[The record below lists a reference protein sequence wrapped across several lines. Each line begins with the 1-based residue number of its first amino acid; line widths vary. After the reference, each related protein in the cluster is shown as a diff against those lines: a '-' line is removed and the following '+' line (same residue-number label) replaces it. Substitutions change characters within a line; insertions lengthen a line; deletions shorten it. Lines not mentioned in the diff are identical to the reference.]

1 VAIQMQ
7 GAAGVPVQFVQM
19 IPYVLTLV
27 ALAGFIGRSRPPRAL
42 GLPLPAREPR
52 QPGRRLP

>member
-1 VAIQMQ
+1 
-7 GAAGVPVQFVQM
+7 VQFVQM

-42 GLPLPAREPR
+42 GLPLAPR
-52 QPGRRLP
+52 GLGRRLP